1 MAPDGNAGNAGKR
14 SPSIAIIGG
23 GFAGLAMGYY
33 LKQAGIESFTVYEKA
48 DDLGGV
54 WRENTYPGA
63 ACDVPS
69 HLYSFS
75 FEPHYPWSRAYGPQ
89 KDILDYQHLVAK
101 KYKLMPH
108 IRFGREVLGA
118 EFDEPRGVW

>member
-1 MAPDGNAGNAGKR
+1 MTTGNR
-14 SPSIAIIGG
+14 PSVLIIGAGFG
-23 GFAGLAMGYY
+23 GIGMA
-33 LKQAGIESFTVYEKA
+33 IELRRNGFDDITILERA
-48 DDLGGV
+48 ADLGGV

-69 HLYSFS
+69 PLYSFS

-89 KDILDYQHLVAK
+89 KDILDYQHLIAK
-101 KYKLMPH
+101 KYRLASH

-118 EFDEPRGVW
+118 EF